1 MASQET
7 RQPETVAV
15 VETSKDI
22 SQQISNEKSVEA
34 SLETS
39 KETHQVTIE
48 AADDAASIS
57 SSEGKPQPPWQWKLI
72 AVILLTLIR
81 FGGAWG
87 SGIISPMKSTLK
99 KKLKINNTMYS
110 LLDAS
115 DSFIKTVL
123 ILPTG
128 YVTDRYGGENILL
141 YGNAVYSVGSVLMA
155 GAAQMRNYKFFIV
168 ARIVMSLGDCSTQIA
183 QYQVFSAWF
192 APSNG
197 FASTLGIELMFNKL
211 GAFAGSGTSNVINSV
226 CLCLSLSSVSL
237 FSLSP
242 LSPLSSLLD

>member
-1 MASQET
+1 MTSQDT
-7 RQPETVAV
+7 RQSETVEV
-15 VETSKDI
+15 VETSNDI
-22 SQQISNEKSVEA
+22 SQQTSQQNSNEKSVEA
-34 SLETS
+34 SLATS
-39 KETHQVTIE
+39 KETHQVSIE

-57 SSEGKPQPPWQWKLI
+57 SSEGRPQPPWQWKLV

-99 KKLKINNTMYS
+99 KQLKMDNTMYA

-123 ILPTG
+123 ILLTG
-128 YVTDRYGGENILL
+128 YVTDRYGGANVLL

-155 GAAQMRNYKFFIV
+155 GAAQVKSYKFFIV
-168 ARIVMSLGDCSTQIA
+168 ARIIMSLGDCSTQIA

-211 GAFAGSGTSNVINSV
+211 GALAGSGTSNVINTV
-226 CLCLSLSSVSL
+226 CL
-237 FSLSP
+237 P
-242 LSPLSSLLD
+242 LPPFFVPPLSSRLSLHD